1 MGLEIERKFL
11 CSLTRKEAI
20 KLSHASRN
28 IKSIYLENTPLAST
42 RVIKDTHDTGQIVCK
57 WSEKKNLEPDNLLAR
72 LELEEEFPS
81 KIFDAIDSGKYPTVT
96 KHRYLININNSVWEV
111 DFFDDYDFVIAE
123 LEFKTLEEAE
133 NFIDFPSWIIKEV
146 THNPY
151 YLNCNLAK

>member
-1 MGLEIERKFL
+1 MALEIERKFL
-11 CSLTRKEAI
+11 CTLTREQAKE
-20 KLSHASRN
+20 LSFASRS
-28 IKSIYLENTPLAST
+28 IKSIYLENTPTQST
-42 RVIKDTHDTGQIVCK
+42 RVVKDSLDTGEVICK
-57 WSEKKNLEPDNLLAR
+57 WTEKKSNGSLLAR
-72 LELEEEFPS
+72 IELEDIFPTL
-81 KIFDAIDSGKYPTVT
+81 IFDTIDNGGYPTVT
-96 KHRYLININNSVWEV
+96 KHRYLININNKIWEV